1 MGAGVHPLIDTMS
14 VVSVARESIVDV
26 LVTSLRIIEQMMT
39 LGSCDRRRLVP
50 FFRRIEHMV
59 TL

>member
-1 MGAGVHPLIDTMS
+1 MHPLIDTMS